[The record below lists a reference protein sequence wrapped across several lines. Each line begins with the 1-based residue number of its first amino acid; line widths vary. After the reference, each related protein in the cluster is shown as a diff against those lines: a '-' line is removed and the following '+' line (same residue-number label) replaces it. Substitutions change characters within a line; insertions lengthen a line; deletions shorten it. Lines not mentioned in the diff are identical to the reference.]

1 VADGKG
7 PKDGKSTSSAKGAAR
22 TGKRNPATRAGTSR
36 KSASPNATF
45 RLRGELR
52 GPAPTVGPRA
62 QRTTALIMD
71 TARAV
76 FLAKG
81 YHGLRIDDIADAAG
95 VSRASFYTYFPSKR
109 DLLLALG
116 QQTFEATDR
125 ALDEIDALGDDW
137 GTESPYELVRIYMR
151 MLEDHGA
158 FVLVW
163 SQATYGDEELARAG
177 VRARLAT
184 GRRLGRVLQR
194 VGAPSARLD
203 DEATRVGLALL
214 VMMDRYWS
222 YWRVNNFPFSEEQ
235 VVETLGDMVAA
246 LVEAPEPRRRSRS

>member
-1 VADGKG
+1 VVASKG
-7 PKDGKSTSSAKGAAR
+7 RQTKKSATKSTTSTAAKKNTAKPKATKKKAAD
-22 TGKRNPATRAGTSR
+22 PQ
-36 KSASPNATF
+36 ATF

-71 TARAV
+71 TARDV

-125 ALDEIDALGDDW
+125 ALDEIDALEVGW
-137 GTESPYELVRIYMR
+137 TRESAHELVRIYLR

-158 FVLVW
+158 FILVW
-163 SQATYGDEELARAG
+163 SQATYGDEELATAG

-184 GRRLGRVLQR
+184 GRRLGRLFQR
-194 VGAPSARLD
+194 LNGYSSDGD
-203 DEATRVGLALL
+203 DDPARVGLAVL
-214 VMMDRYWS
+214 VMIDRYWS
-222 YWRVNNFPFSEEQ
+222 YWRVNSFPFSEAQ
-235 VVETLGDMVAA
+235 VVETLGDVIAA
-246 LVEAPEPRRRSRS
+246 IIDAPSASPPS

>member
-1 VADGKG
+1 VAEGKSRQGKKPATKQVSKTTKPKAAG
-7 PKDGKSTSSAKGAAR
+7 PKT
-22 TGKRNPATRAGTSR
+22 
-36 KSASPNATF
+36 TF
-45 RLRGELR
+45 RLKGETR
-52 GPAPTVGPRA
+52 GPAPTIGPRA

-71 TARAV
+71 TARDV

-125 ALDEIDALGDDW
+125 ALDEIDALEQGWTHD
-137 GTESPYELVRIYMR
+137 SAYELVRIYLR
-151 MLEDHGA
+151 MLEEHGA
-158 FVLVW
+158 FILVW

-184 GRRLGRVLQR
+184 GRRLGRLFER
-194 VGAPSARLD
+194 LRAARSDPGD
-203 DEATRVGLALL
+203 DPARVGLAVL
-214 VMMDRYWS
+214 VMIDRYWS
-222 YWRVNNFPFSEEQ
+222 YWRVNSFPFSEEQ
-235 VVETLGDMVAA
+235 VVETLGNIVDAII
-246 LVEAPEPRRRSRS
+246 EADR

>member
-1 VADGKG
+1 VAERETFVAE
-7 PKDGKSTSSAKGAAR
+7 GKSRQT
-22 TGKRNPATRAGTSR
+22 R
-36 KSASPNATF
+36 KSATKKPASKKPDPKKKNVSKTKASKHASPRTTF

-71 TARAV
+71 TARDV

-116 QQTFEATDR
+116 QETFEATDR
-125 ALDEIDALGDDW
+125 ALDEIDALEQGWTRD
-137 GTESPYELVRIYMR
+137 SAYELVRIYLR

-158 FVLVW
+158 FILVW
-163 SQATYGDEELARAG
+163 SQATYGDEELAAAG

-184 GRRLGRVLQR
+184 GRRLGRLFQR
-194 VGAPSARLD
+194 LRGHAADPD
-203 DEATRVGLALL
+203 DDPARVGLAVL
-214 VMMDRYWS
+214 VMIDRYWS
-222 YWRVNNFPFSEEQ
+222 YWRVNGFPFSEDQ
-235 VVETLGDMVAA
+235 VVETLGDIVDAII
-246 LVEAPEPRRRSRS
+246 EAG

>member
-1 VADGKG
+1 VVVEGQKSKKVA
-7 PKDGKSTSSAKGAAR
+7 
-22 TGKRNPATRAGTSR
+22 ATRETAKPPSKKKR
-36 KSASPNATF
+36 KAATPKGTF

-62 QRTTALIMD
+62 QRTTALLMD
-71 TARAV
+71 TARDV

-125 ALDEIDALGDDW
+125 ALDAIDALAEEW
-137 GTESPYELVRIYMR
+137 TRESAYELVRIYLE
-151 MLEDHGA
+151 MLDEHGA
-158 FVLVW
+158 FILVW
-163 SQATYGDEELARAG
+163 SQATYGDEELAVAG

-184 GRRLGRVLQR
+184 GRRLGRLFQR
-194 VGAPSARLD
+194 VGAHPADSED
-203 DEATRVGLALL
+203 DPARVGLAVL
-214 VMMDRYWS
+214 VMIDRYWS
-222 YWRVNNFPFSEEQ
+222 YWRVNGFPFSEEQ
-235 VVETLGDMVAA
+235 VVETLGGIVDAII
-246 LVEAPEPRRRSRS
+246 EAETS

>member
-1 VADGKG
+1 MVEGKG
-7 PKDGKSTSSAKGAAR
+7 RQSNKAAKVKTASKTAKKKAAKQK
-22 TGKRNPATRAGTSR
+22 TTKHKTTKRKT
-36 KSASPNATF
+36 ASPKATF

-71 TARAV
+71 TARDV

-125 ALDEIDALGDDW
+125 ALDEIDALERGWTRD
-137 GTESPYELVRIYMR
+137 SAYELVRIYLR

-158 FVLVW
+158 FILVW
-163 SQATYGDEELARAG
+163 SQATYGDEELAVAG

-184 GRRLGRVLQR
+184 GRRLGRLFQR
-194 VGAPSARLD
+194 LRGGPADPD
-203 DEATRVGLALL
+203 DDPARVGLAVL
-214 VMMDRYWS
+214 VMIDRYWS
-222 YWRVNNFPFSEEQ
+222 YWRVNGFPFSEEQ
-235 VVETLGDMVAA
+235 VVETLGDIVAA
-246 LVEAPEPRRRSRS
+246 IIEAD

>member
-1 VADGKG
+1 MVEGKG
-7 PKDGKSTSSAKGAAR
+7 RQSK
-22 TGKRNPATRAGTSR
+22 
-36 KSASPNATF
+36 KSAAQKPQTKKHVSKTTTPKAASLEATF

-71 TARAV
+71 TARDV

-125 ALDEIDALGDDW
+125 ALDEIDALEDGWTRDRA
-137 GTESPYELVRIYMR
+137 YELVRIYLR

-158 FVLVW
+158 FILVW
-163 SQATYGDEELARAG
+163 SQATYGDQELAVAG

-184 GRRLGRVLQR
+184 GRRLGRLFQR
-194 VGAPSARLD
+194 LSGLPTDPAD
-203 DEATRVGLALL
+203 DPARVGLAVL
-214 VMMDRYWS
+214 VMIDRYWS
-222 YWRVNNFPFSEEQ
+222 YWRVNSFPFSEEE
-235 VVETLGDMVAA
+235 VVETLGDIVAA
-246 LVEAPEPRRRSRS
+246 IIDAPARRPNRNMVSS

>member
-1 VADGKG
+1 MVDEKRRQKTG
-7 PKDGKSTSSAKGAAR
+7 STASVKPPSSATKQ
-22 TGKRNPATRAGTSR
+22 KMATRRTTR
-36 KSASPNATF
+36 KPVSPTATF

-52 GPAPTVGPRA
+52 GPASTVGPRA

-71 TARAV
+71 KAREV

-109 DLLLALG
+109 DLLVALG

-125 ALDEIDALGDDW
+125 ALTDIDALEEHWTRD
-137 GTESPYELVRIYMR
+137 SAYELVRIYMR
-151 MLEDHGA
+151 MLEEHGA
-158 FVLVW
+158 FILVW

-177 VRARLAT
+177 VKARLAT
-184 GRRLGRVLQR
+184 GRHLGRLFQR
-194 VGAPSARLD
+194 VNRGAVGAD
-203 DEATRVGLALL
+203 DDPARVGLAVL
-214 VMMDRYWS
+214 VMIDRYWS

-235 VVETLGDMVAA
+235 VVETLGDIVAA
-246 LVEAPEPRRRSRS
+246 IIGTPETTT